1 MENGFTGRDGAR
13 RSGHA
18 FNHANGAEGEWV
30 EILARTVAHLAA
42 QLTVTQL
49 RLRAL
54 ASELSDNDA
63 DVDAAVRDRLRTL
76 AGSESGTYLR
86 ANLGEALAE
95 VIDVQELEQ
104 TVIAYLSADDGQP

>member
-1 MENGFTGRDGAR
+1 MENGFTGRDGTR
-13 RSGHA
+13 RPGHV
-18 FNHANGAEGEWV
+18 FDHADGEGEWG

-63 DVDAAVRDRLRTL
+63 DVTAAVRERLRTL
-76 AGSESGTYLR
+76 AASESGTYLR

-95 VIDVQELEQ
+95 VIDIQDLERN
-104 TVIAYLSADDGQP
+104 VIAYLTTDDGQP